1 MGRGRTRRDSV
12 GTPEFAF
19 QDRCLQPLGHHTG
32 SSKSPL
38 RLGGLRNQASGEVT
52 LTGPY
57 IDELIDQLPFVS
69 KPVHFGELCGVLYD
83 LLGQPADGPSDPP
96 SMTPPRRRRTSGH
109 HEV

>member
-38 RLGGLRNQASGEVT
+38 RLGGLRNQASAEVT

-57 IDELIDQLPFVS
+57 IDELIDG
-69 KPVHFGELCGVLYD
+69 KVLGPEPPEQRRSEGPERSPD
-83 LLGQPADGPSDPP
+83 LAHS
-96 SMTPPRRRRTSGH
+96 RRRLSAP
-109 HEV
+109 